1 LVRQG
6 RHLARRQRLWI
17 RTRTPGACPGIG
29 MARVSSAAGPDA
41 RRRDEV
47 RCVSTVEERQRQ
59 RRPRA
64 AETLRAPGGLRAY
77 AASLVVDDA
86 PASLSSSLL
95 ASASQAPGAR
105 AIPIP
110 GQAPRTPS

>member
-1 LVRQG
+1 MQTV
-6 RHLARRQRLWI
+6 
-17 RTRTPGACPGIG
+17 P
-29 MARVSSAAGPDA
+29 
-41 RRRDEV
+41 RRRN
-47 RCVSTVEERQRQ
+47 
-59 RRPRA
+59 P
-64 AETLRAPGGLRAY
+64 PGTRGLRAY

-110 GQAPRTPS
+110 GQAPRNPLRASGGAARSLKTAAVLYCQPRGGSPIEA